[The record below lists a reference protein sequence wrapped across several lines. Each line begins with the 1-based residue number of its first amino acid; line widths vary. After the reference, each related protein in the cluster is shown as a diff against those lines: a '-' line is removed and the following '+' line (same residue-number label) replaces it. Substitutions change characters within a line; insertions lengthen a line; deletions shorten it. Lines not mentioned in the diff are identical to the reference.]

1 MSLWWQSLMRYMTD
15 WRRDRTTF
23 RELRE
28 SGISRQDASVYLEFL
43 QSSRSAD
50 RNGEPR
56 SGIPDAAAVEAARL
70 QREQHPQ

>member
-1 MSLWWQSLMRYMTD
+1 YMTD

-28 SGISRQDASVYLEFL
+28 SGISGKDASVYLEFL
-43 QSSRSAD
+43 QASRTAD

-56 SGIPDAAAVEAARL
+56 SGIPDTTVAEAARS
-70 QREQHPQ
+70 QHPQ

>member
-1 MSLWWQSLMRYMTD
+1 VNLWWQSLKRYLTD

-56 SGIPDAAAVEAARL
+56 SGIPDAAVAEAARS
-70 QREQHPQ
+70 QRPQ